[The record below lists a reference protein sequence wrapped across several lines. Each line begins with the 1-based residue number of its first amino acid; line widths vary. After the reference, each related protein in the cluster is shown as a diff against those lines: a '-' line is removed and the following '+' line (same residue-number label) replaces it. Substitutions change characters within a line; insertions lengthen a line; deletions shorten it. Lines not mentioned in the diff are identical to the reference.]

1 MSNETTMERL
11 AQEKAASLGIELL
24 PLKDSFAEMRKRMID
39 GWAMCQ
45 ITCPITGFPLVKK
58 GNVLWSIRCKCP
70 ITDPSNTM
78 GGIPPKKAET
88 PTKPTTQKNAPSS
101 SNKKKKFMGTPGRR
115 ERMNVQSKRISEKL
129 LMGWKMLKAVCP
141 ITNECPLLEDK
152 NGRQWS
158 AALNMYVDEYK
169 EVEDVPNDETPP
181 LQSNITQPSKSLPS
195 SSITARSNVEVD
207 EPGPE
212 HDFSDEWKPPTAEE
226 EREMFEKQK
235 RHDEMSKKMG
245 QMLLT
250 GWKMLDEICPV
261 TGEVPLMQDKNG
273 RKFSV
278 ALNAC
283 IGEENDKK
291 EEIVEETTTANSNTS
306 VPVISSRQAAWE
318 TKYDDD
324 NNNNNNNNINNNS
337 SNNTNVFATRS
348 SSRDDYDEDFIKLS
362 SNTSSSTIDKALRAV
377 NNKLSLLSDNLERT
391 TNGSDIK
398 LMLENIIACTTAIK
412 GLQDIQKS

>member
-11 AQEKAASLGIELL
+11 AQEKALSLGIELL

-45 ITCPITGFPLVKK
+45 LTCPITGFPLVKK
-58 GNVLWSIRCKCP
+58 GDVLWSIRCKCP
-70 ITDPSNTM
+70 ISDPSNSM
-78 GGIPPKKAET
+78 GGIQAKSVKTATTKTTATPQKSTKKNVST
-88 PTKPTTQKNAPSS
+88 SG
-101 SNKKKKFMGTPGRR
+101 KKKHFMGTPGRR

-169 EVEDVPNDETPP
+169 EVDDVPNDETPP
-181 LQSNITQPSKSLPS
+181 LQNSISQPSKSLPA
-195 SSITARSNVEVD
+195 TFMKTHSNVVVD
-207 EPGPE
+207 EPSPE

-226 EREMFEKQK
+226 EREMAEKQK
-235 RHDEMSKKMG
+235 RHDEMSKRMG

-261 TGEVPLMQDKNG
+261 TGEVPLMQHKDG

-283 IGEENDKK
+283 IEEEKHKEGGEEA
-291 EEIVEETTTANSNTS
+291 VEEAVEEAPVVSAPTTK
-306 VPVISSRQAAWE
+306 SSRHTAWE
-318 TKYDDD
+318 TKYSDNAEANMNKDDSNKTFSA
-324 NNNNNNNNINNNS
+324 NNNES
-337 SNNTNVFATRS
+337 
-348 SSRDDYDEDFIKLS
+348 DYDEEFVKLS
-362 SNTSSSTIDKALRAV
+362 SNVSPVDTALRAV
-377 NNKLSLLSDNLERT
+377 NNKLVKLSENLERS
-391 TNGSDIK
+391 TNGSDTK
-398 LMLENIIACTTAIK
+398 LTLENIINCCNAIK
-412 GLQDIQKS
+412 GLKEIQNA